1 MKKLLL
7 LFIVFISYSNI
18 LTAQDTNLYIKN
30 CQSCHG
36 SSPGKT
42 PLSFEQISI
51 DFSKEEFTDYLK
63 YEDGKFSVHNTK
75 LNNNLQNTKLL
86 KASSLDFH
94 TRVNI
99 MEFIFEKHFNSQC
112 MW

>member
-1 MKKLLL
+1 MKKLFL
-7 LFIVFISYSNI
+7 LFIIFVSYLEI
-18 LTAQDTNLYIKN
+18 LNAKDTNLYIKN

-36 SSPGKT
+36 NSPGKT

-51 DFSKEEFTDYLK
+51 DFSKEEFTEYLK
-63 YEDGKFSVHNTK
+63 YEDGKFSVHNTI
-75 LNNNLQNTKLL
+75 LNNNSKDTKLL

>member
-1 MKKLLL
+1 MKKLFLI
-7 LFIVFISYSNI
+7 FIIFIFYLCVIDAKDINE
-18 LTAQDTNLYIKN
+18 YIKN

-36 SSPGKT
+36 NSPGKV

-51 DFSKEEFTDYLK
+51 DFSKEEFRDYLK
-63 YEDGKFSVHNTK
+63 YEKNKFSVHNTI
-75 LNNNLQNTKLL
+75 LNENINNKKLL
-86 KASSLDFH
+86 KSSSLDFH
-94 TRVNI
+94 TRDKI